1 METSN
6 DIELH
11 DLETIEASL
20 SAEGS
25 AEPHEAG
32 FEVASA
38 SGFLVASASG
48 FLVA

>member
-1 METSN
+1 METKS

-20 SAEGS
+20 SAES
-25 AEPHEAG
+25 ASEPAPDG

-38 SGFLVASASG
+38 GGLLVAAASG
-48 FLVA
+48 FLVG